1 MDFYNIVNSKKEIV
15 FAVRGFL
22 GFVEVEGVKTKCIRN
37 EFNHLKFIET
47 NSYHITE
54 IEDTKY

>member
-1 MDFYNIVNSKKEIV
+1 MDYYIIVNSKKEVI

-37 EFNHLKFIET
+37 EHNQMAFIET
-47 NSYHITE
+47 NSYEIAE
-54 IEDTKY
+54 IEDSKY

>member
-1 MDFYNIVNSKKEIV
+1 MDYYIIVNFRKEVI

-37 EFNHLKFIET
+37 EYNHLAFIET
-47 NSYHITE
+47 NSYHIAE
-54 IEDTKY
+54 IEDTEY

>member
-1 MDFYNIVNSKKEIV
+1 MNYYIIVNSKKEVI

-47 NSYHITE
+47 NSYHIAE
-54 IEDTKY
+54 IEDTEY

>member
-22 GFVEVEGVKTKCIRN
+22 GFVEVEGVKTKCVRS
-37 EFNHLKFIET
+37 EFSQMVFIET
-47 NSYHITE
+47 NSYEIAE
-54 IEDTKY
+54 IEDDEY